1 MTGAAISTTG
11 SIVAHEKSQAL
22 NQCAAKVPESKKD
35 MLAIAA
41 AMAQVNPDWMT
52 LKTKCVYC
60 AEIFSI

>member
-11 SIVAHEKSQAL
+11 SMVAHDRSHAL
-22 NQCAAKVPESKKD
+22 NQCAAKVPESKRD

-52 LKTKCVYC
+52 LKTKCVYRV
-60 AEIFSI
+60 EIFSI